1 MNVKVSV
8 IVPVYNV
15 EKYLNCCLDSILTQS
30 FTDFE
35 LLLIDDGSTDS
46 SGKICDDY
54 AKRDSRIRV
63 FHKENGGVSAA
74 RNLGL
79 DNARGEWIA
88 FVDSDD
94 SISECFLK
102 NMIKYATDDTDII
115 VTRAIIKENLL
126 SSEYVNRLLR
136 KSVPVELWGKLI
148 RKNVIVSALEIP
160 REIYYGEDM
169 IANIAIGLNAKR
181 KIVCVNNQDYN
192 YRTNQESVT
201 YHRKVSLSYEEMFLD
216 IVEKLLHTDK
226 DLYKNG
232 LNCLKIASIE
242 LLVVCRVRIPY
253 TKPWIVELRKWARN
267 NRLNIRQ
274 KIVVNVSNNIL
285 CRYLLAIE
293 RRLSFFIKK

>member
-1 MNVKVSV
+1 
-8 IVPVYNV
+8 
-15 EKYLNCCLDSILTQS
+15 
-30 FTDFE
+30 
-35 LLLIDDGSTDS
+35 
-46 SGKICDDY
+46 
-54 AKRDSRIRV
+54 
-63 FHKENGGVSAA
+63 
-74 RNLGL
+74 
-79 DNARGEWIA
+79 
-88 FVDSDD
+88 
-94 SISECFLK
+94 
-102 NMIKYATDDTDII
+102 
-115 VTRAIIKENLL
+115 
-126 SSEYVNRLLR
+126 
-136 KSVPVELWGKLI
+136 
-148 RKNVIVSALEIP
+148 
-160 REIYYGEDM
+160 M
-169 IANIAIGLNAKR
+169 IANIAIGLNAKI

-201 YHRKVSLSYEEMFLD
+201 YHRKVGLSYEEMFLD

-293 RRLSFFIKK
+293 RRFSLFLKK